1 MRWFLVAMYLRSGN
15 GERQRAE
22 TREGNRL
29 HIVFF
34 NRSYWP
40 DQAATG
46 QLLTEL
52 TEDLVRDYRC
62 QVSVVAGVPLHES
75 QREQSPQPGWKFI
88 RTELHNGVQILRAS
102 GTIFSPRKFVARA
115 TNYVSYFSS
124 ACVAGFRASC
134 PDVVVALTDPPI
146 IGLAALMLAR
156 RWRAKFVLLCQ
167 DVFPEVARLL
177 EDFHSDIVDSLLT
190 RVNRFLISQADGVI
204 TVGETMRERLI
215 TGKGA
220 LPQKVT
226 VIHNWTDCSA
236 IVPTERHNAFARA
249 HGLTESFVV
258 MHSGNIGLSQSLETV
273 VHAAAR
279 LRQEPSIQVV
289 FVGGGVK
296 KPALEE
302 QVRQLGLTNVR
313 FLPYVPK
320 EHLRESFASADVF
333 LVSLKKGLAGYIV
346 PSKLYGILAA
356 GRPYVAA
363 VEDDCE
369 VTAITKQY
377 ECGLLT
383 TPQDPVDLA
392 EKILLLYRDRTLAER
407 LGANARRAS
416 LQFDRPRQVRKYY
429 DLFQQLAGGED
440 DFRR

>member
-1 MRWFLVAMYLRSGN
+1 M
-15 GERQRAE
+15 
-22 TREGNRL
+22 
-29 HIVFF
+29 
-34 NRSYWP
+34 
-40 DQAATG
+40 
-46 QLLTEL
+46 
-52 TEDLVRDYRC
+52 
-62 QVSVVAGVPLHES
+62 
-75 QREQSPQPGWKFI
+75 
-88 RTELHNGVQILRAS
+88 
-102 GTIFSPRKFVARA
+102 
-115 TNYVSYFSS
+115 
-124 ACVAGFRASC
+124 
-134 PDVVVALTDPPI
+134 
-146 IGLAALMLAR
+146 
-156 RWRAKFVLLCQ
+156 
-167 DVFPEVARLL
+167 
-177 EDFHSDIVDSLLT
+177 
-190 RVNRFLISQADGVI
+190 
-204 TVGETMRERLI
+204 
-215 TGKGA
+215 
-220 LPQKVT
+220 T

-236 IVPTERHNAFARA
+236 IVPTERRNAFARA
-249 HGLTESFVV
+249 HGLAESFVV

-302 QVRQLGLTNVR
+302 QVRQLGLKNVR

-320 EHLRESFASADVF
+320 EYLRESFASADVF

-363 VEDDCE
+363 VEGDCE

-407 LGANARRAS
+407 LGTNARRAS

-429 DLFQQLAGGED
+429 DLFQRLAGGEG